1 MDFTPDYSIKAAALK
16 SQGIRYFAF
25 TNERRWVIMINIL
38 ISVDRNYLDKAETM
52 LHSFRRNNSEE
63 VTVYLMNH
71 CLSDAEIKKFKKYL
85 RLYLRMD
92 LEVIDVPITVFD
104 QLPLNYG
111 RFSIEIYYRVL
122 AQFLLPQ
129 TVDRIMWL
137 DADIVLC
144 GSICEFYHQEFEGK
158 LLVVC
163 PDAACEDE
171 EIVQI
176 KDNLGLP
183 KEHIYFNSGVLLLN
197 IEALKKKTNI
207 NEIVQTAQSIADY
220 LIYPDQDLLNFLYSG
235 RVKYC
240 DQNKFNCQAKRFGEL
255 TKTQV
260 ENVVILHYT
269 GHQKPWKFYYIN
281 ELSKTTIPYLK
292 EIALQGKWFSIIKLV
307 ILYVVWLVYYKTGIC
322 NIVRKKMTRDNRL
335 GKF

>member
-92 LEVIDVPITVFD
+92 LEVIDVPMTVFD

-197 IEALKKKTNI
+197 IEELRKKTNLD
-207 NEIVQTAQSIADY
+207 EILKATQSIAEY
-220 LIYPDQDLLNFLYSG
+220 FTYPDQDLLNYLYSG
-235 RVKYC
+235 KIKYC
-240 DQNKFNCQAKRFGEL
+240 DRDRFNCQVIGYGKL
-255 TKTQV
+255 TRAQV
-260 ENVVILHYT
+260 DNIVVLHYAGT
-269 GHQKPWKFYYIN
+269 HKPWLFYYLH
-281 ELSKTTIPYLK
+281 ELSKAAVPYFK
-292 EIALQGKWFSIIKLV
+292 EIALQGKWLSIIKELV
-307 ILYVVWLVYYKTGIC
+307 LYMAWLIYYKTGIC
-322 NIVRKKMTRDNRL
+322 NIVRRRMSK
-335 GKF
+335 GK

>member
-92 LEVIDVPITVFD
+92 LEVIDVPMTVFD

-137 DADIVLC
+137 DADIVIN
-144 GSICEFYHQEFEGK
+144 GDITSFYYQDFEENCMIVCMDRACDSDEVNVFRRVKGK
-158 LLVVC
+158 SDI
-163 PDAACEDE
+163 P
-171 EIVQI
+171 
-176 KDNLGLP
+176 
-183 KEHIYFNSGVLLLN
+183 YFNSGVLLMNWKTMRSTL
-197 IEALKKKTNI
+197 ALHFR
-207 NEIVQTAQSIADY
+207 S
-220 LIYPDQDLLNFLYSG
+220 
-235 RVKYC
+235 
-240 DQNKFNCQAKRFGEL
+240 
-255 TKTQV
+255 
-260 ENVVILHYT
+260 
-269 GHQKPWKFYYIN
+269 
-281 ELSKTTIPYLK
+281 
-292 EIALQGKWFSIIKLV
+292 
-307 ILYVVWLVYYKTGIC
+307 
-322 NIVRKKMTRDNRL
+322 
-335 GKF
+335 